1 SQGKESPTLLER
13 FYRVSRQVTPFVWQE
28 VEAGI
33 LPTLYGAVSFDAEGG
48 AFYGPRGFLEAAGG
62 GVKPARIPG
71 RCQNEGDGRRLW
83 EISEQLTGVSFP
95 AADCNPRRRRR
106 SGHRTRNVCV

>member
-1 SQGKESPTLLER
+1 LLER

-28 VEAGI
+28 VEEGI
-33 LPTLYGAVSFDAEGG
+33 LPALYGAVSPNAEGG

-71 RCQNEGDGRRLW
+71 RCQNEADGRRLW

-95 AADCNPRRRRR
+95 AAD
-106 SGHRTRNVCV
+106 